1 MKMKNVALLIAMFAV
16 SVLTVTVV
24 HSFPGGAELEQAAQK
39 AVSKGVD
46 STFLAEVVASSQASF
61 VKKTVRINVTNYAY
75 TPDYSGHYNS
85 KAVKKVK
92 AFLKEHDSLLTAVEK
107 KHKVDKE
114 VVASIL
120 WIESRC
126 GKITGKYHVPSVY
139 LSLVLADEPE
149 YVQQSY
155 DKVVSDNTF
164 NKRQKDSVKKLIE
177 KRAKRKSKWAIKEL
191 KALEEINGRGIMDVN
206 ALNGSWAGAFG
217 YPQFLPSSYN
227 RLAVD
232 GNGDGLID
240 LYSFE
245 DASHSIANYLRK
257 NGWSTSKKKQ
267 RKAVHSYNNS
277 DAYVNAVF
285 TLAQKVS

>member
-1 MKMKNVALLIAMFAV
+1 MKTKNVLMAITLVIVTVFTV
-16 SVLTVTVV
+16 NTVT
-24 HSFPGGAELEQAAQK
+24 SAPGKEELKVAAKK
-39 AVSKGVD
+39 AASKGVD
-46 STFLAEVVASSQASF
+46 STFLASVIASEDASF

-75 TPDYSGHYNS
+75 TPDYSNHYNA

-92 AFLKEHDSLLTAVEK
+92 SFLKEHDSLLTAVEK
-107 KHKVDKE
+107 KHKVSKE

-155 DKVVSDNTF
+155 DKVVSDNKYT
-164 NKRQKDSVKKLIE
+164 KKQKDSVKRLIK
-177 KRAKRKSKWAIKEL
+177 KRAARKSKWAIKEL
-191 KALEEINGRGIMDVN
+191 KALQEIDKRGIMDVN

-227 RLAVD
+227 RLAID

-245 DASHSIANYLRK
+245 DASHSIANYLSK
-257 NGWSTSKKKQ
+257 NGWSTSTKKQ

-285 TLAQKVS
+285 TLAKKVS